1 MIDDLLIIDLL
12 MIADDND
19 DVNDDDVG
27 NNQLT
32 GYLLHQV
39 KKQRRAKANDRERS
53 RMQTLNNALG
63 GEVTSVRIVL
73 LIIIVRIF
81 TIAIN
86 LTMILKV
93 DFTEKLRVVL
103 PAFPDETKLT
113 KIETLR

>member
-1 MIDDLLIIDLL
+1 

-19 DVNDDDVG
+19 DVDDEDVG
-27 NNQLT
+27 NNQLS
-32 GYLLHQV
+32 GYPAPQV

-63 GEVTSVRIVL
+63 GEITTVRIVL
-73 LIIIVRIF
+73 PIIMLIM
-81 TIAIN
+81 IAIN
-86 LTMILKV
+86 LAILLKV

>member
-1 MIDDLLIIDLL
+1 MLLMFLIIT
-12 MIADDND
+12 DDND

-32 GYLLHQV
+32 GHLPHQV

-63 GEVTSVRIVL
+63 GEVTTVRIVF
-73 LIIIVRIF
+73 IMF
-81 TIAIN
+81 AIN
-86 LTMILKV
+86 LIILEVNLILKV

>member
-1 MIDDLLIIDLL
+1 MLL
-12 MIADDND
+12 MFLIFTDDND
-19 DVNDDDVG
+19 GVNDEDVG

-32 GYLLHQV
+32 GHLPPQV

-63 GEVTSVRIVL
+63 GEVTTVRIVL
-73 LIIIVRIF
+73 LIIMLIMIANNLAIIF
-81 TIAIN
+81 
-86 LTMILKV
+86 KV
-93 DFTEKLRVVL
+93 DITEKLRVVL

>member
-1 MIDDLLIIDLL
+1 

-19 DVNDDDVG
+19 DVNDEVVG

-32 GYLLHQV
+32 GYLPHQV

-63 GEVTSVRIVL
+63 GEVTIVRIVL
-73 LIIIVRIF
+73 LVIIIMLIM
-81 TIAIN
+81 IANN
-86 LTMILKV
+86 LAILLKV
-93 DFTEKLRVVL
+93 HFTEKLRVVL

>member
-1 MIDDLLIIDLL
+1 MFLIFT
-12 MIADDND
+12 DDND
-19 DVNDDDVG
+19 GVNDGDVG

-32 GYLLHQV
+32 GHLPPQV

-63 GEVTSVRIVL
+63 GEVTTVRIVL
-73 LIIIVRIF
+73 LIIIIMLIM
-81 TIAIN
+81 IANNRAI
-86 LTMILKV
+86 ILKV